1 MRDPERAP
9 ELAEIAT
16 REKLPVEILRMDVD
30 SDESV
35 QQTIGRITDPIDVL
49 VNNAGIEVHGA
60 VEELSMESIIAVMNT
75 NYFGTVRCV
84 KAVVKQMRE
93 RGSGCIINVSSV
105 SGRISSPPMGAYAA
119 SKYAVEAI
127 SEQLAGELKA
137 FGVRVAIVEPGIQ
150 DTDMAR
156 SIGVGRDS
164 VYPHLRRFGG
174 MFRAALS
181 RPTPPSTTAGVIRT
195 IIESG
200 TWQLRHFSGPD
211 AAPFVGW
218 RQSMND
224 EQWVDWSAQDDESWY
239 AAVERDF
246 GMNARG

>member
-1 MRDPERAP
+1 
-9 ELAEIAT
+9 LAEIAA

-35 QQTIGRITDPIDVL
+35 RQTIGGITDPIDVL
-49 VNNAGIEVHGA
+49 VNNAGIEVHGS
-60 VEELSMESIIAVMNT
+60 VEELAMESIIAVMNT

-105 SGRISSPPMGAYAA
+105 SGRISCSPLGAYAA
-119 SKYAVEAI
+119 SKHAVEAI

-156 SIGVGRDS
+156 SIGVGEGS
-164 VYPHLRRFGG
+164 IYPHLRRLGG

-181 RPTPPSTTAGVIRT
+181 QPTPPSATAEVIRT

-200 TWQLRHFSGPD
+200 TWQLRHLSGPD